1 MEKLKENTRLEKEET
16 KILIEK
22 EKGEVRFKIVEN
34 MKCLKK
40 INTPY

>member
-22 EKGEVRFKIVEN
+22 EKEEVRFKIVEHMACFKEN
-34 MKCLKK
+34 
-40 INTPY
+40 